1 MNRTDENR
9 RRRDRAFSALMEH
22 GGALPV
28 AMLLGCWAACR
39 AIANLSRRVGA
50 GEPWWLIHAQS
61 DTLDALSD
69 RLGSRAR
76 AVGMIHQTI
85 GRRMEDNRPPAT
97 APGVAP
103 GARLATPMQQTQHDG
118 DNPVPV
124 TPRAGGEPASQGVR
138 PEPARGPFPDGGHTM
153 REDPPRTVDEVPL
166 ATLLADTQARLQRT
180 EQGRRTLRRQN
191 RELRRRIKRL
201 EGAQGESVRV
211 TSQDG
216 RRETRGRTGPGE
228 CGQ

>member
-1 MNRTDENR
+1 
-9 RRRDRAFSALMEH
+9 
-22 GGALPV
+22 
-28 AMLLGCWAACR
+28 
-39 AIANLSRRVGA
+39 
-50 GEPWWLIHAQS
+50 
-61 DTLDALSD
+61 
-69 RLGSRAR
+69 
-76 AVGMIHQTI
+76 
-85 GRRMEDNRPPAT
+85 
-97 APGVAP
+97 
-103 GARLATPMQQTQHDG
+103 
-118 DNPVPV
+118 
-124 TPRAGGEPASQGVR
+124 
-138 PEPARGPFPDGGHTM
+138 M